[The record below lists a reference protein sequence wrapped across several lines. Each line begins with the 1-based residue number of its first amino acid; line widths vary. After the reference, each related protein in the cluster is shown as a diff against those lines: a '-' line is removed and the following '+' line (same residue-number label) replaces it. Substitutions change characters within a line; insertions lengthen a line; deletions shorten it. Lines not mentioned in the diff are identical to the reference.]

1 MWATENKDRSKW
13 SDKMGRDFNRLV
25 ALWGSP
31 CSVVTTTRHYVTQHC
46 RQFKLQS
53 LQIELLGWPQLVA
66 LVRPGGGKTRATNAV
81 WSYSRQNTRK
91 NLDTVPIP
99 TILPAGFFLIDQG
112 IQYIIAKSISK
123 VINFLKFSVQAQ
135 NYKKNM
141 LSEKLYQT
149 NIVHISIFPPWQME
163 TIESR
168 SSSILRILSS
178 CSHVKWR

>member
-31 CSVVTTTRHYVTQHC
+31 CSVVTTTGHYVTQHC

-66 LVRPGGGKTRATNAV
+66 LVGPGGGKTRATNAV

-99 TILPAGFFLIDQG
+99 TILPAGFFLIGQG

-123 VINFLKFSVQAQ
+123 VINFLTFSVQAQ
-135 NYKKNM
+135 NYKKKYAVRKT
-141 LSEKLYQT
+141 LSNEHCAYK
-149 NIVHISIFPPWQME
+149 HFPPWQKE
-163 TIESR
+163 TTESR

-178 CSHVKWR
+178 CSHVKWG